1 MSLFETMK
9 FLDNAEQVVRLLAKS
24 VALIGHRDASEEEKK
39 DARKAKSLGDK
50 KMKEKNT
57 EGKAKGGNVS
67 KMAYG
72 GMANGKKHM
81 YVAGGSVKENPGL
94 KALKKASPEA
104 YMKIT
109 GKSGK

>member
-9 FLDNAEQVVRLLAKS
+9 LITNVDQVVRLLSKS
-24 VALIGHRDASEEEKK
+24 AEVLGDKDSTEDEKK
-39 DARKAKSLGDK
+39 DARKAKSLGNK
-50 KMKEKNT
+50 KMKENT

-109 GKSGK
+109 GKSG

>member
-24 VALIGHRDASEEEKK
+24 AEVLGDRASTEEEKK

-50 KMKEKNT
+50 KMKAKNP

-81 YVAGGSVKENPGL
+81 YAASKGMVVENPGL
-94 KALKKASPEA
+94 MALKKASPEA

-109 GKSGK
+109 GKSG

>member
-1 MSLFETMK
+1 MSLFEAMK

-24 VALIGHRDASEEEKK
+24 AEVLGDRASTEEEKK
-39 DARKAKSLGDK
+39 DARKAKALGDK
-50 KMKEKNT
+50 KMAK

-81 YVAGGSVKENPGL
+81 YVAGGKVTENQ
-94 KALKKASPEA
+94 
-104 YMKIT
+104 
-109 GKSGK
+109 SGK